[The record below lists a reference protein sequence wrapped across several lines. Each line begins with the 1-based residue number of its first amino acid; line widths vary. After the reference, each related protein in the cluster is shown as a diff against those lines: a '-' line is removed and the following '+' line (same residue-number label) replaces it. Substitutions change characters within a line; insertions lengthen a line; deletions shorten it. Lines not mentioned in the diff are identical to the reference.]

1 MTTMTT
7 MATAP
12 TSNRGVEQTKLKGQR
27 DETLTPISTAPG
39 EDAVIEVLG
48 EPRLLAIVAP
58 VQMEGD
64 DDMPASSAW
73 EYYGEPEPFEI
84 AAAET
89 MFFPIADLALER
101 FGALPAFDTHIQI
114 VPLAPSCKRPAKG
127 FLPSQHGVP
136 KSREV
141 LAAIAPTYAD
151 NNVGISSRRAVGA
164 LIIVDCDEPGVVERY
179 QRETGREWPPTYATQ
194 TRPQSAP
201 WKIHFYF
208 MSTERSVLRIPRQV
222 TNVTRQCGYDL
233 KGNGG
238 GCGGYVRAEGSVR
251 DGEAVTVLH
260 DVPIAPMPDDLAD
273 WIADDVAKARRVK
286 RAQQA
291 KERKVQQKAAPAS
304 VPAAA
309 TPRPFAVA
317 CDDRHW
323 TIKSRIRSMKN
334 LGMTDE
340 QIMPVLLDHIRR
352 YVEDGER
359 LVANPAYVG
368 KLRAAARKV
377 PTLGE
382 VSYRILTRRR
392 RNRRQRRST
401 IPLPELRER
410 FASCPLDIAPAQA
423 RQFFS
428 VKNRADHQRL
438 LREFRR
444 HGYLYVG
451 SQGSHSGTWSRPTLS
466 LGLSPSAAAT
476 STPKKPS
483 SSWIESHTAHAALPH
498 HREVCM
504 RTESTQDQE
513 VAGVSLIHTR
523 MIEIPGRTAAA
534 TAPETRSGPEA
545 A

>member
-1 MTTMTT
+1 
-7 MATAP
+7 
-12 TSNRGVEQTKLKGQR
+12 
-27 DETLTPISTAPG
+27 
-39 EDAVIEVLG
+39 
-48 EPRLLAIVAP
+48 
-58 VQMEGD
+58 
-64 DDMPASSAW
+64 MPASSAW

-84 AAAET
+84 AAAAET
-89 MFFPIADLALER
+89 MFFPIADLALDR

-151 NNVGISSRRAVGA
+151 NNVGIISRRAVGA

-179 QRETGREWPPTYATQ
+179 ERETGREWPPTYATQ

-201 WKIHFYF
+201 WKMHFYF

-222 TNVTRQCGYDL
+222 TDVTRIAGYDL

-273 WIADDVAKARRVK
+273 WIADDVAEAREVK
-286 RAQQA
+286 RAQAKEA
-291 KERKVQQKAAPAS
+291 KEREAQQPAS
-304 VPAAA
+304 TSTASSPA

-317 CDDRHW
+317 RDDRHW
-323 TIKSRIRSMKN
+323 AIKSRIRSMKN

-340 QIMPVLLDHIRR
+340 QTMTVLLDHVRD

-359 LVANPAYVG
+359 LVADPAYVG
-368 KLRAAARKV
+368 KLRATVRKV
-377 PTLGE
+377 PTLGA
-382 VSYRILTRRR
+382 VSYRFLTSRRR
-392 RNRRQRRST
+392 SRRQRRSS
-401 IPLPELRER
+401 IKLSDFRER
-410 FASCPLDIAPAQA
+410 FASCPLDISPAHA

-428 VKNRADHQRL
+428 VTNRADHQRL

-444 HGYLYVG
+444 HGYIYVG
-451 SQGSHSGTWSRPTLS
+451 SQGSHSGIWSRPALSRDLSPLS
-466 LGLSPSAAAT
+466 LSSG
-476 STPKKPS
+476 KKPS
-483 SSWIESHTAHAALPH
+483 SSSSSTSSSSSSSSRSARGGGAEQPH
-498 HREVCM
+498 HKKVCM
-504 RTESTQDQE
+504 NAESPQDQE
-513 VAGVSLIHTR
+513 VGGVRPHTHFDDRDAGENGCDR
-523 MIEIPGRTAAA
+523 AGKTAAA
-534 TAPETRSGPEA
+534 SRGGRA